1 MDIAFGF
8 QQFNLTIIFSFMLL
22 QLNICSLFWICWRFL
37 NTNFVNAHLYLTWID
52 QSEPSCARAGRY
64 NSRSLRPI
72 HRRDAILKA
81 RTDPNSSPS
90 DWSEWSVASSAPSA
104 DFQQSHN
111 IGSELLTR
119 SEKYIRVSLGVGPPS
134 SSSGVVCGAG
144 FCLISAP
151 IAQPSHKN
159 WSWCEHCSTDTDF

>member
-1 MDIAFGF
+1 MYSIIKMDIAFGF

-81 RTDPNSSPS
+81 CTDPNTSPS
-90 DWSEWSVASSAPSA
+90 DWSEWSVAVHLQLIFNNHTTSGRSFWL
-104 DFQQSHN
+104 DLKN
-111 IGSELLTR
+111 IYG
-119 SEKYIRVSLGVGPPS
+119 
-134 SSSGVVCGAG
+134 
-144 FCLISAP
+144 
-151 IAQPSHKN
+151 
-159 WSWCEHCSTDTDF
+159 